1 MKTKELVRLLQQAD
15 PTGEVDCCV
24 NGIDVFSVR
33 RLPAFQDGPKEVLHR
48 EPDRKPHFDVVG
60 GTISRRGEKVLIK
73 TLSLKSALINDPDLH
88 IEVVDCDE
96 RTEIQVQQWRD
107 EARRL

>member
-1 MKTKELVRLLQQAD
+1 MKTKELVRLLQKAD

-24 NGIDVFSVR
+24 DGIDIFSVQ

-48 EPDRKPHFDVVG
+48 EADRKPNFDVVR

-73 TLSLKSALINDPDLH
+73 TLSLRSALVKDPDLH
-88 IEVVDCDE
+88 IEVLDCDE
-96 RTEIQVQQWRD
+96 RTEHQIQKWRD

>member
-1 MKTKELVRLLQQAD
+1 MKTRELVRLLQKAD

-24 NGIDVFSVR
+24 DGIDIFSVQ
-33 RLPAFQDGPKEVLHR
+33 RLPAFQDGPKEVLQR
-48 EPDRKPHFDVVG
+48 EADRKPHFDIIG

-73 TLSLKSALINDPDLH
+73 ALSLKSALINDPNLP
-88 IEVVDCDE
+88 IELVECDE
-96 RTEIQVQQWRD
+96 RTELQVQQWRD